1 MTTFTKASRRGGFTL
16 IEILVV
22 ISIIAVLIGL
32 LLPAIHKVREAAAR
46 TQCGNNL
53 HQIVIAALNY
63 NDTYLSMPQ
72 VEGVGNLG
80 SATAGSSYGVSSRSG
95 ANGTVHF
102 YLLPFIEQN
111 PLYQSAIAAG
121 GDSMYITAT
130 TAGAQVKLYSC
141 PSDLSQAGNGYQ
153 NGFSA
158 AGPST
163 SYAANILVFDPRAI
177 QHLTQAVPD
186 GASQTIMFTER
197 FRYCP
202 NNSLVSG
209 AVTQPTWTWNSLS
222 TLAGSYPSPPWYS
235 PTFGPSM
242 RTSQSSMGFVPN
254 YHTGMAQGQLP
265 PAPPGAGA
273 KAFAAGATFQT
284 CDSAI
289 VDSGHSGT
297 INACMVDGSVR
308 YLNPGVSVAT
318 WYAACTPASNDILGG
333 DWP

>member
-1 MTTFTKASRRGGFTL
+1 MTSVNKVCRRGAFTL

-32 LLPAIHKVREAAAR
+32 LLPAIQKVREAAAR

-53 HQIVIAALNY
+53 HQIVIAAHNYHDNY
-63 NDTYLSMPQ
+63 NSMPL

-80 SATAGSSYGVSSRSG
+80 AATAGSSYNVSSRPG
-95 ANGTVHF
+95 TNGTVHF

-111 PLYQSAIAAG
+111 PLYQFASDAG

-130 TAGAQVKLYSC
+130 TPGAQVKLYSC
-141 PSDLSQAGNGYQ
+141 PSDLSQPGNGYL

-186 GASQTIMFTER
+186 GSSLTIMFTER

-202 NNSLVSG
+202 NNSLLAG
-209 AVTQPTWTWNSLS
+209 AMTQPTWTWNSLS

-242 RTSQSSMGFVPN
+242 RSSKSNMGYVPN
-254 YHTGMAQGQLP
+254 YHTGMAQGQFP
-265 PAPPGAGA
+265 PAPPGPSAR
-273 KAFAAGATFQT
+273 AFAAGATFQT

-289 VDSGHSGT
+289 VDSAHSGT
-297 INACMVDGSVR
+297 ITACMVDGSVR
-308 YLNPGVSVAT
+308 YINAGVSVAT
-318 WYAACTPASNDILGG
+318 WYAACTPASNDLLGG